1 MDTNSTPAP
10 KECFKQSHVPPSNDF
25 DIGMKLEARDPRN
38 TSVVTL
44 ATVIHKYGSRILLRL
59 DGTDSSNDFY
69 ELVDSE
75 NIQQFGTCELSGEL
89 LQPPLGFTQNLNK
102 WSVFQVKQLHNA
114 KLAPKECF
122 KQEPLSPKS
131 NMFEVAM
138 KLEAVEKKYPYYVY
152 PATIEDVN
160 DDKIKISFDGYPES
174 MSYWTDYRSRDL
186 FWCGFT
192 KESGGF
198 LQYPGEVSS
207 KATNKS
213 TKAKTPSATT
223 VTTKEGKKETPT
235 RKTPLAT
242 PTQKVVNGTDSKN
255 DKKSQMV
262 EGKTEL
268 SAKKVNGNTGDNRER
283 EQIPKTDAKV
293 VKPSVQH
300 TSTTSMTS
308 EGKHFTLK
316 IKPPQ
321 PPSSDRNHRV
331 LPYGDGCRKAA
342 IVKQVQ
348 SGDCDTAGNKR
359 KMEESQIL
367 SDSET
372 ATTPLKKKPPSST
385 SSSLSP
391 SKPSTPAYR
400 PSPTPETKAVS
411 PTPSSSS
418 TSTSSTVHLSP
429 PRPPPT
435 VASLNIPRDPNE
447 WTTEQTFSYIISI
460 DPTLDID
467 SLKKSFIE
475 NLIDGK
481 SFLLLSSD
489 MMMKYMNIKLGPA
502 LKIAKISESLNKGI
516 GSRNQ
521 GR

>member
-1 MDTNSTPAP
+1 
-10 KECFKQSHVPPSNDF
+10 
-25 DIGMKLEARDPRN
+25 
-38 TSVVTL
+38 
-44 ATVIHKYGSRILLRL
+44 
-59 DGTDSSNDFY
+59 
-69 ELVDSE
+69 LVDSE
-75 NIQQFGTCELSGEL
+75 NIQQFGTCESSGEL

-122 KQEPLSPKS
+122 KQQPLSPK
-131 NMFEVAM
+131 NNLFDVGM

-174 MSYWTDYRSRDL
+174 MSYWTDFRSRDL

-223 VTTKEGKKETPT
+223 VTKEGKKETPT
-235 RKTPLAT
+235 RKTPVAA
-242 PTQKVVNGTDSKN
+242 PPQGQKAVNGTDSKN
-255 DKKSQMV
+255 DKKSEV
-262 EGKTEL
+262 LEGKTEL
-268 SAKKVNGNTGDNRER
+268 SAKKVNGNTGDNRGR
-283 EQIPKTDAKV
+283 EQTPKTDAKV
-293 VKPSVQH
+293 VKPSLQH
-300 TSTTSMTS
+300 TSTTSTTS

-321 PPSSDRNHRV
+321 PPSSDRNHRAS
-331 LPYGDGCRKAA
+331 PCGGCRKPA
-342 IVKQVQ
+342 IKEEQ
-348 SGDCDTAGNKR
+348 SGDGNKR
-359 KMEESQIL
+359 KLEESPIML

-372 ATTPLKKKPPSST
+372 PTTPLKKKVPPSST
-385 SSSLSP
+385 STSSFSLSP
-391 SKPSTPAYR
+391 SKPLTLVYR

-411 PTPSSSS
+411 PTPSSS

-429 PRPPPT
+429 PRPTPT

-447 WTTEQTFSYIISI
+447 WTTEQTFSYIVSI

-502 LKIAKISESLNKGI
+502 LKIAKISESLNKAI
-516 GSRNQ
+516 GLRNQ